1 MSNVESNVH
10 VKVAMADVLALL
22 VISMFT
28 FAVAIFGLNYSND
41 TRALS
46 LIVAI
51 GPFVGILAIVAA
63 VFAYMNENL
72 LGTAIFGPLAVFFF
86 TIVVVGGL
94 SAAVLCMVI
103 GIIILIDALVAF
115 FQPVKLLP
123 ILLLVAAI
131 AFFVT
136 AVWYNSTN
144 ADDLKNLAPAVGALW
159 LIYSLISF
167 YMAAAIMVLVMKGK
181 AMLPLLIKA

>member
-1 MSNVESNVH
+1 MSNAENNVH
-10 VKVAMADVLALL
+10 VKVAMADVLALF

-28 FAVAIFGLNYSND
+28 FAVATFGLSPTSD
-41 TRALS
+41 TRLLA

-51 GPFVGILAIVAA
+51 GPFVGIATLLAA
-63 VFAYMNENL
+63 VFAYLNENL

-86 TIVVVGGL
+86 AIVMVGNI

-136 AVWYNSTN
+136 AMWYNTTN
-144 ADDLKNLAPAVGALW
+144 VTDANNLQPAVGALW

-167 YMAAAIMVLVMKGK
+167 YMGGAIMILVLKGK
-181 AMLPLLIKA
+181 AILPLLIKA

>member
-41 TRALS
+41 IRALD
-46 LIVAI
+46 LVVKI
-51 GPFVGILAIVAA
+51 GPWVGLLSIVAA

-86 TIVVVGGL
+86 TIVGVGGL

-136 AVWYNSTN
+136 AMWYNGN
-144 ADDLKNLAPAVGALW
+144 ATDQKNLASAVGGLW

>member
-10 VKVAMADVLALL
+10 VKVAMADVLALF

-28 FAVAIFGLNYSND
+28 FAVAIFGLNYGND
-41 TRALS
+41 PSGNALIIA
-46 LIVAI
+46 L
-51 GPFVGILAIVAA
+51 GMPVGILSIVAA
-63 VFAYMNENL
+63 LFAYMNENL
-72 LGTAIFGPLAVFFF
+72 LGTAIFGPLAVFF
-86 TIVVVGGL
+86 IAIAVVPTLLG
-94 SAAVLCMVI
+94 AAVLCMVI

-136 AVWYNSTN
+136 AMWYNGN
-144 ADDLKNLAPAVGALW
+144 ATDKSNLSGAVGGLW

-181 AMLPLLIKA
+181 AILPLLIKA